1 MAPTRKASVPS
12 RKRTP
17 KKAATKT
24 RPRPKAATRAPTKG
38 AAPKKN
44 KKKPLHVVDALSSSP
59 AIDDREPIVVL
70 LDLTR
75 KLTDERPLEEAL
87 QAVTDAT
94 LALVPANHASIRL
107 LDANESELLCGA
119 RSGAG
124 RDLPPMTFRRGEGLV
139 GWVVEH
145 KLGLLV
151 ANATE
156 DPRYKPDDR
165 RRSQGFVVRS
175 LLSEPLWSAG
185 HVIGV
190 LSMSSPDEGRFT
202 VQDQLLARL
211 IANCSAPPIERAR
224 LRRLAMTDDLTLAYN
239 HRYLHPRITE
249 EIERARR
256 TRSPL
261 SVLMMDLDHFKNVND
276 AHGHEIGDVV
286 LRLFADRVR
295 TLVRRVD
302 ILIRR
307 GGEEFI
313 LLMPSTSLDHASEAA
328 ERIRTALADQPLSVA
343 DGLDISQTVSIGV
356 ATWSTRETGDALQ
369 KRADIAMYRA
379 KQLGRNQISIARDD
393 DTIVRSSPPLA

>member
-1 MAPTRKASVPS
+1 MASARKKSAPQSTKPTTTSKPDAGLPKAGN
-12 RKRTP
+12 RTG
-17 KKAATKT
+17 KGKSKAEA
-24 RPRPKAATRAPTKG
+24 RPR
-38 AAPKKN
+38 N
-44 KKKPLHVVDALSSSP
+44 PL
-59 AIDDREPIVVL
+59 VVL

-75 KLTDERPLEEAL
+75 TLTDERPLEEAL

-94 LALVPANHASIRL
+94 LALVPANHASVRL

-151 ANATE
+151 ANAGE

-165 RRSQGFVVRS
+165 RRSQGFIVRS

-185 HVIGV
+185 RVIGV
-190 LSMSSPDEGRFT
+190 LSMSSPDQGKFSAK
-202 VQDQLLARL
+202 DQLLAKL

-239 HRYLHPRITE
+239 QRYLHPRITE
-249 EIERARR
+249 EVERARR
-256 TRSPL
+256 TQRPL
-261 SVLMMDLDHFKNVND
+261 SVLLMDLDLFKNVND

-307 GGEEFI
+307 GGEEFL
-313 LLMPSTSLDHASEAA
+313 LLMPSTSLDHAAEAA
-328 ERIRTALADQPLSVA
+328 ERIRAALAEQPLPVA
-343 DGLDISQTVSIGV
+343 MGLDITQTVSIGV
-356 ATWSTRETGDALQ
+356 ATWNGSETGDALQ
-369 KRADIAMYRA
+369 RRADLAMYRA
-379 KQLGRNQISIARDD
+379 KQLGRNQVQLAKEDEAPRIPSMAPIS
-393 DTIVRSSPPLA
+393 L

>member
-1 MAPTRKASVPS
+1 MAPVRRGSATKKKS
-12 RKRTP
+12 TP
-17 KKAATKT
+17 KKATAK
-24 RPRPKAATRAPTKG
+24 RAPAKRPP
-38 AAPKKN
+38 AKKRARPAPKKA
-44 KKKPLHVVDALSSSP
+44 HVVESLGSSP

-70 LDLTR
+70 LELTR
-75 KLTDERPLEEAL
+75 RLTDERPLEEAL

-94 LALVPANHASIRL
+94 LALIPANHASIRL

-151 ANATE
+151 ANAVD

-190 LSMSSPDEGRFT
+190 LSMSSADEGRFT

-261 SVLMMDLDHFKNVND
+261 SVLMMDLDHFKSVND

-295 TLVRRVD
+295 TMVRRVD

-313 LLMPSTSLDHASEAA
+313 LLMPSTSHEHAAEAA
-328 ERIRTALADQPLSVA
+328 ERIRAALADQPLSVA
-343 DGLDISQTVSIGV
+343 DGLDIAQTVSIGV

-369 KRADIAMYRA
+369 KRADLAMYRA
-379 KQLGRNQISIARDD
+379 KQLGRNQVALARDD
-393 DTIVRSSPPLA
+393 ETLTRSAPPLA

>member
-1 MAPTRKASVPS
+1 MPPVRRKSATTKKKP
-12 RKRTP
+12 P
-17 KKAATKT
+17 KKAAVPIKAV
-24 RPRPKAATRAPTKG
+24 RPRTRTRVERSQQP
-38 AAPKKN
+38 
-44 KKKPLHVVDALSSSP
+44 ALPVAHDS
-59 AIDDREPIVVL
+59 IVVL

-87 QAVTDAT
+87 QAVTEAT
-94 LALVPANHASIRL
+94 LHLVPANHASVRL

-151 ANATE
+151 ANASD
-156 DPRYKPDDR
+156 DPRFKPDDR
-165 RRSQGFVVRS
+165 RRRQGFIVRS

-185 HVIGV
+185 RVIGV
-190 LSMSSPDEGRFT
+190 LSMSSPDEGKFSAR
-202 VQDQLLARL
+202 DQLLARL

-239 HRYLHPRITE
+239 QRYLHPRITE
-249 EIERARR
+249 EIERSRR

-261 SVLMMDLDHFKNVND
+261 SVLLMDLDLFKNVND

-295 TLVRRVD
+295 TIVRRVD

-307 GGEEFI
+307 GGEEFL
-313 LLMPSTSLDHASEAA
+313 LLMPSTSLEHAAEAA
-328 ERIRTALADQPLSVA
+328 ERIRSALGDTPLPVA
-343 DGLDISQTVSIGV
+343 DALDITQTVSIGV
-356 ATWSTRETGDALQ
+356 ATWNTKESGEALQ
-369 KRADIAMYRA
+369 RRADVAMYRA
-379 KQLGRNQISIARDD
+379 KQLGRNQIAIAREDD
-393 DTIVRSSPPLA
+393 VPIRTGSAPPLS

>member
-1 MAPTRKASVPS
+1 VRKNAPARTKRRSSAKSKTKAPTP
-12 RKRTP
+12 KRVRRDP
-17 KKAATKT
+17 I
-24 RPRPKAATRAPTKG
+24 
-38 AAPKKN
+38 
-44 KKKPLHVVDALSSSP
+44 
-59 AIDDREPIVVL
+59 AIL
-70 LDLTR
+70 LELTR
-75 KLTDERPLEEAL
+75 KLTEERPLEEAL

-94 LALVPANHASIRL
+94 LELVPANHASIRL

-145 KLGLLV
+145 KVGLLV
-151 ANATE
+151 ANAME

-165 RRSQGFVVRS
+165 RRTQGFMVRS

-185 HVIGV
+185 RVIGV
-190 LSMSSPDEGRFT
+190 LSMSSPDAGKFAPS
-202 VQDQLLARL
+202 DQLLARL

-239 HRYLHPRITE
+239 QRYLHPRVTE
-249 EIERARR
+249 EVERARR
-256 TRSPL
+256 TRNPL
-261 SVLMMDLDHFKNVND
+261 SVLLMDLDLFKNVND

-307 GGEEFI
+307 GGEEFL
-313 LLMPSTSLDHASEAA
+313 LLMPSTSLEHAAEAA
-328 ERIRTALADQPLSVA
+328 ERIRTALAEQPLPVA
-343 DGLDISQTVSIGV
+343 DGLDIVQTVSIGV
-356 ATWSTRETGDALQ
+356 ATWNGRESGDALQ
-369 KRADIAMYRA
+369 RRADVAMYRA
-379 KQLGRNQISIARDD
+379 KQMGRNQVSMAREEDASISPVSRH
-393 DTIVRSSPPLA
+393 RELA